1 MEVILLEKVDN
12 VGALGD
18 KVSVKS
24 GYARNYLIPK
34 GKAVFASPENIKIF
48 EERRAELE
56 QQAAEKL
63 AAAEARKAQIA
74 ALEDGVT
81 IAHKAGEE
89 GKLFGSVG
97 TTDIVAACAE
107 AGVEIAKS
115 EIRMPEGAF
124 RMTGEYTVSLHL
136 HADVDV
142 DLKVNVVAE
151 D

>member
-12 VGALGD
+12 VGSLGD

-24 GYARNYLIPK
+24 GYARNYLIPQ
-34 GKAVFASPENIKIF
+34 GKAVFASPENIKAF

-56 QQAAEKL
+56 KQAAEKL
-63 AAAEARKAQIA
+63 AAAESRKAQLV

-97 TTDIVAACAE
+97 TSDIVAACAD
-107 AGVEIAKS
+107 AGIEIAKS
-115 EIRMPEGAF
+115 EVRMPEGAF
-124 RMTGEYTVSLHL
+124 RVTGEYTVTIHL
-136 HADVDV
+136 HTDVDAE
-142 DLKVNVVAE
+142 LKVNVVAGE
-151 D
+151 

>member
-18 KVSVKS
+18 RVSVKS

-34 GKAVFASPENIKIF
+34 GKAVFASPENIKVF

-56 QQAAEKL
+56 KQAAEKL
-63 AAAEARKAQIA
+63 AAAEARKAQIE

-81 IAHKAGEE
+81 ITHKAGEE

-97 TTDIVAACAE
+97 TTDIVAACAA
-107 AGVEIAKS
+107 AGVEVAKA

-124 RMTGEYTVSLHL
+124 RMAGEYSVVLHL
-136 HADVDV
+136 HTDVNV

>member
-1 MEVILLEKVDN
+1 MEIILLEKVDN

-24 GYARNYLIPK
+24 GYARNFLIPK
-34 GKAVFASPENIKIF
+34 GKAVFASPENVKVF

-63 AAAEARKAQIA
+63 AAAEARKAQIE
-74 ALEDGVT
+74 ALENGVS

-97 TTDIVAACAE
+97 TGDIVDACAA
-107 AGVEIAKS
+107 AGVEIARS
-115 EIRMPEGAF
+115 EVRMPEGAF
-124 RMTGEYTVSLHL
+124 RVTGEYDVVLHL
-136 HADVDV
+136 HADINVE
-142 DLKVNVVAE
+142 LKVNVVAE